1 MLPDKIIRESELKQY
16 DGLAHS
22 WRWECVEKGT
32 YPRPI
37 KLSEG
42 GRFKGWLSSHIVA
55 WQRWRA
61 ARADGTA
68 GPKST
73 WKDFLDKP
81 GDAAALPSAAQA
93 VAARPSPQVSKPRT
107 R

>member
-1 MLPDKIIRESELKQY
+1 VLPDKIIRESELKQY

-68 GPKST
+68 GPKSS
-73 WKDFLDKP
+73 WRDFLGKA
-81 GDAAALPSAAQA
+81 GEQA
-93 VAARPSPQVSKPRT
+93 SPAPTTPPPVAKPRT